1 VTEKSSLLVVKSFVL
16 KDKTGEIR
24 VITDRVL
31 PNVGD
36 KVVVHG
42 RLEERFLLGISVR
55 LSLLKTHRKIDAGPS
70 MPVRAFI

>member
-1 VTEKSSLLVVKSFVL
+1 
-16 KDKTGEIR
+16 

>member
-1 VTEKSSLLVVKSFVL
+1 MVKSFVL

-42 RLEERFLLGISVR
+42 RLEEAFSLGNFSTLI
-55 LSLLKTHRKIDAGPS
+55 
-70 MPVRAFI
+70 FIEDSPEN